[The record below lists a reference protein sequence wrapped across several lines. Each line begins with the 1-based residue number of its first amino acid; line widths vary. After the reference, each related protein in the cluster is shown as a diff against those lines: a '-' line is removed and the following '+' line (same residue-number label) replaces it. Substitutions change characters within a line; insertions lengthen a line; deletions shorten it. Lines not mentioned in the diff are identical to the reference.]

1 MPLSNSPNGFLLTTN
16 HCCFLL
22 CFQYWCQVV
31 SGWRHV
37 AIMSVEHVGNYG
49 IRLAFV
55 GKMLV
60 SLIPMWFILGVLN
73 FWLFWCGKT
82 GLLLMTYTTQGYICG
97 TFFTLL
103 VNSNFIGCGGT
114 SKLWNIKALAK
125 THPERSEC
133 SCKVTILFQGMFF
146 CYMLPTS
153 GCHRLSH
160 FMWALS
166 GSGVGT
172 ISFSMWWLHLRLW
185 RRKPHIYKEIVSL
198 CLCTNPK
205 PLKMAFMN
213 TLNYV
218 FMKMPSLSK
227 WKYMLACFRTPLI
240 TTILCPLSVIACDG
254 KAYV

>member
-1 MPLSNSPNGFLLTTN
+1 VFSILVPGCFREETCCNYVSWTCWELWHQVSLCGENACFFYPYVIYTRGAELLT
-16 HCCFLL
+16 LL
-22 CFQYWCQVV
+22 VWEN
-31 SGWRHV
+31 R
-37 AIMSVEHVGNYG
+37 I
-49 IRLAFV
+49 AFDD
-55 GKMLV
+55 LHNTR
-60 SLIPMWFILGVLN
+60 I
-73 FWLFWCGKT
+73 
-82 GLLLMTYTTQGYICG
+82 YICG

-103 VNSNFIGCGGT
+103 VNSNFIGCGIT
-114 SKLWNIKALAK
+114 SKLWNIKALAE

-153 GCHRLSH
+153 GCHSLPH

-166 GSGVGT
+166 GSGVGM

-185 RRKPHIYKEIVSL
+185 RGKPHIYKEIVSL

-218 FMKMPSLSK
+218 FMNMLSLSK
-227 WKYMLACFRTPLI
+227 WKYMLACFCTPLI

>member
-1 MPLSNSPNGFLLTTN
+1 
-16 HCCFLL
+16 
-22 CFQYWCQVV
+22 
-31 SGWRHV
+31 
-37 AIMSVEHVGNYG
+37 
-49 IRLAFV
+49 
-55 GKMLV
+55 
-60 SLIPMWFILGVLN
+60 
-73 FWLFWCGKT
+73 
-82 GLLLMTYTTQGYICG
+82 
-97 TFFTLL
+97 L

-153 GCHRLSH
+153 GCHGLSH

-185 RRKPHIYKEIVSL
+185 RGKPHIYKEIVSL

-218 FMKMPSLSK
+218 FMNMLSLSK